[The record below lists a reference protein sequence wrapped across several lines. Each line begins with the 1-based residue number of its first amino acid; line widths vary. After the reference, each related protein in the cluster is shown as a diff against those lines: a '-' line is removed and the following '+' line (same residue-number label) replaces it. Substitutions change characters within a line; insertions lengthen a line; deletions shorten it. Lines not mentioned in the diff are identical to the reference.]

1 MSEMLNRRIALAAT
15 IFSLLPATQAQEVS
29 QSGLRIESARAMV
42 AQPARA
48 QKVMVAS
55 VHELATEAGLEI
67 LKKGGNAVD
76 ATVAV
81 AFVLGVVHPEAGNL
95 GGSGYLLLRTAAG
108 QVTAV
113 DYAGTAPTG
122 SRPGMF
128 QDPGDSQIGY
138 KSAAVPGTPGGMGL
152 IHSKY
157 GKLKWKDCLEPAR
170 RLASS
175 GFPASQRMEL
185 ILKLQVPVMRKF
197 PETAR
202 VFLHGAET
210 PLKQDELV
218 RQPELAATIKRMQQK
233 GWREFYEGETARR
246 IAEDM
251 KASGGLITL
260 DDLRGYQATEVEPLK
275 VVYRGHPV
283 LTMPPS
289 SSGGVA
295 LGVMLNVMDRYPL
308 ELGREGS
315 GLARHLQIEAMRRGF
330 VARNRVMGSSDERAV
345 ADSVL
350 LPAYTDRVTGN
361 LRTNRAT
368 PPPAAKAAP
377 NKAAPK
383 ESPDTTH
390 FTIIDGAGT
399 IVTNTYTLSGFYGS
413 QVIAKGTGVLL
424 NNHMSV
430 FGNAQAQKTLAPG
443 KRYPSTMAP
452 TIILRPDN
460 TPLAAI
466 GTPGGATIPSTLFQ
480 IITNLVDFK
489 MSLRDAVEF
498 PRLHFAGTQV
508 EAEPAALIYDI
519 AELLKSMGHKLN
531 EQYRSQ
537 GDVQAVMIEEKTGWR
552 VGWSDGRRGGAV
564 RGF

>member
-1 MSEMLNRRIALAAT
+1 MLNHRIALAAA
-15 IFSLLPATQAQEVS
+15 ILSLPHSTLAQEVS
-29 QSGLRIESARAMV
+29 QSGLRIEATRAMV

-48 QKVMVAS
+48 RKAMVAS

-95 GGSGYLLLRTAAG
+95 GGSGYLLLRTASG

-128 QDPGDSQIGY
+128 ADAADSQVGY
-138 KSAAVPGTPGGMGL
+138 KSVAVPGTPGGMGL

-170 RLASS
+170 RWAAG

-210 PLKQDELV
+210 PLKQDETV
-218 RQPELAATIKRMQQK
+218 KQPELAATIKRMQQK

-246 IAEDM
+246 IAGDM

-260 DDLRGYQATEVEPLK
+260 DDLRGYHATEAEPLK
-275 VVYRGHPV
+275 VMYRGHPV

-330 VARNRVMGSSDERAV
+330 AARNRVMGSADERAT

-350 LPAYTDRVTGN
+350 VAAYTDRVTAN

-368 PPPAAKAAP
+368 PLGARPAATAQ
-377 NKAAPK
+377 

-390 FTIIDGAGT
+390 FTVIDGEGT

-430 FGNAQAQKTLAPG
+430 FGNVQAQKTLTPG

-460 TPLAAI
+460 TPMAAI

-480 IITNLVDFK
+480 IISNLVDFK

-519 AELLKSMGHKLN
+519 AELLKSMGHRIN
-531 EQYRSQ
+531 AQYRSQ
-537 GDVQAVMIEEKTGWR
+537 GDVQAVMVEEKTGWR